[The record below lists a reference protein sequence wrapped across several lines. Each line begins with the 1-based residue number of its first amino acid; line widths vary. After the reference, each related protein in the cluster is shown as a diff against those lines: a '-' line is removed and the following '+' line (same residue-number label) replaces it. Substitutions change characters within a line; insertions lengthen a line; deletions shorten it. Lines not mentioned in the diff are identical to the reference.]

1 MVYSAV
7 SHKDLWVTGT
17 PDTNVTPPICPV
29 PCDFFCSSG
38 LYLEMIQEKKDE
50 KDVSLKRLQTGVD
63 KIDEAE
69 LDIAGHSWTNAG
81 TNSQVQVGS
90 KESQVQGGS
99 LSMESES
106 QFLLWDVPS
115 YQFLL
120 LYQVFRKHVSTVEG
134 SETNPFLDTKEQ
146 HTRNEAE
153 RPKASNIL

>member
-7 SHKDLWVTGT
+7 SHNDLCVTGT

-90 KESQVQGGS
+90 NESQVQGGS
-99 LSMESES
+99 LSMDSES
-106 QFLLWDVPS
+106 QFLL
-115 YQFLL
+115 
-120 LYQVFRKHVSTVEG
+120 
-134 SETNPFLDTKEQ
+134 
-146 HTRNEAE
+146 
-153 RPKASNIL
+153 